1 MSLLSEAQILGVLWW
16 LSSNLNSLI
25 FCWIKY
31 IFLHYSYLYKIP
43 KWDPISILKL
53 SPGCHSFREE
63 ISSVHFIYLTVF
75 YSLGCFK
82 SFLSL
87 NIIKCYKVHFQGLLF
102 FFCLFGFGKEQD
114 FILSASLK
122 CLFLSLGKFTNLIM
136 FGFQVLQFIFLAFTS
151 VLQSGDT
158 DFSSVVG
165 DLKPLS
171 WSSPF
176 RSSGLSSQRSRC
188 YLLDFYN
195 FSSSEVHSEWLLHVC
210 IHAYVFPPFPSS
222 LHFCGQVYQ
231 ESSGKSF
238 WLS

>member
-1 MSLLSEAQILGVLWW
+1 MSLLPEVQILGVLWW
-16 LSSNLNSLI
+16 LSSNMSSLK
-25 FCWIKY
+25 FCWLKY

-63 ISSVHFIYLTVF
+63 ASSVHFIFLTVF

-87 NIIKCYKVHFQGLLF
+87 NIIKYYKVHFQGLLF

-114 FILSASLK
+114 FTLSASLK

-136 FGFQVLQFIFLAFTS
+136 FDFQVLQFIFLAFTS
-151 VLQSGDT
+151 VLQSEDI
-158 DFSSVVG
+158 DFSWVVG
-165 DLKPLS
+165 DLKPLCPEALPS
-171 WSSPF
+171 APASSS
-176 RSSGLSSQRSRC
+176 RHSRC

-210 IHAYVFPPFPSS
+210 IHAYVFPSFPSN